1 MKRSRFPDSLKLKKA
16 MKCHLAVI
24 TVLAVFSVLAVNA
37 PAYATL
43 VGSYAFEEN
52 SGTVISDASGLG
64 NNGALVNG
72 SASSWTTGHTG
83 LGLYF
88 SGATGSSATYVN
100 LGNPTDFQ
108 LSNAL
113 TFTAWVYS
121 ENPNSDAPILAKEGS
136 GNLSYWFGV
145 FHNQFGVL
153 LDHTGGYGWDLDRR
167 NVGTVPAK
175 EWHHL
180 ATTWDGSIV
189 HYYFDGVLLA
199 DSASYSNIL
208 FNGNAN
214 LTIGVNSNFN
224 FTAFQG
230 TLDDIH
236 IYNNALTADEIAA
249 DMNAVP
255 IPGAVWLLGSGLLG
269 LMGLKRKYR
278 G

>member
-1 MKRSRFPDSLKLKKA
+1 MKRRRFSELLTLIKRIKGRMA
-16 MKCHLAVI
+16 AFAVFAVFP
-24 TVLAVFSVLAVNA
+24 VLAFNA
-37 PAYATL
+37 PAYAVL
-43 VGSYAFEEN
+43 VGSYAFEEG
-52 SGTVISDASGLG
+52 SGTIIQDASGRG

-72 SASSWTTGHTG
+72 KETSWTTGHSG

-88 SGATGSSATYVN
+88 PGVTGSGSTHVN
-100 LGNPTDFQ
+100 LGNPADFQ

-121 ENPNSDAPILAKEGS
+121 ENPNSDAPILAKEGN
-136 GNLSYWFGV
+136 GVLSYWFGV

-153 LDHTGGYGWDLDRR
+153 LDHTGNYAWDLERR

-180 ATTWDGSIV
+180 AATWDGSVV
-189 HYYFDGVLLA
+189 HYFFDGVQLA
-199 DSASYSNIL
+199 ESANYSHTL

-214 LTIGVNSNFN
+214 LTIGVNSDFN

-236 IYNNALTADEIAA
+236 IYNNALNADQIKA
-249 DMNAVP
+249 DMNPVP
-255 IPGAVWLLGSGLLG
+255 IPGAAWLLGSGLLG
-269 LMGLKRKYR
+269 LMGLKRR
-278 G
+278 VLG